1 MKALTVTASI
11 LLAVLLL
18 GIGWLAFFPGD
29 AGDAVVTVAVAP
41 PPPKPPAPPPSAQ
54 PAAPGSSIDL
64 PPGFGIA
71 PVKPQSAP
79 GGAPA
84 SQQQAANQPQAG
96 SPAPG
101 QPATVQTVAIPAPP
115 GPPPALPPPPE
126 DETASIT
133 LVQVPVPE
141 LVEES
146 QYGPLPKVAT
156 DGRRPIDVYA
166 RPSKYAEKAAPGA
179 KPRIF
184 ASLVPAKTVRISS
197 KTLV

>member
-11 LLAVLLL
+11 LFAVLLL

-29 AGDAVVTVAVAP
+29 AGNPVVTVAVTP

-84 SQQQAANQPQAG
+84 SQQQQQAANQPQAG
-96 SPAPG
+96 S
-101 QPATVQTVAIPAPP
+101 
-115 GPPPALPPPPE
+115 
-126 DETASIT
+126 
-133 LVQVPVPE
+133 
-141 LVEES
+141 
-146 QYGPLPKVAT
+146 
-156 DGRRPIDVYA
+156 
-166 RPSKYAEKAAPGA
+166 
-179 KPRIF
+179 
-184 ASLVPAKTVRISS
+184 
-197 KTLV
+197 